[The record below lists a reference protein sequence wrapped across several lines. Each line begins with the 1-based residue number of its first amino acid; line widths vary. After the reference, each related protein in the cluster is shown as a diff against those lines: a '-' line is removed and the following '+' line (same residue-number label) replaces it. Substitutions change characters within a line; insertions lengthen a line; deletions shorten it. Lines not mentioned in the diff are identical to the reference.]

1 MFYLLKSRYRKLFI
15 HGTLTKL
22 YENGEDPSYVDVETL
37 QSKLVTNTS
46 YLGSTLGDALTGN
59 LFLGITDAEY
69 TTVTAGV
76 VKPNPPVKPIS
87 SVIPPKAIVATRS
100 RTITGIYTINS

>member
-1 MFYLLKSRYRKLFI
+1 M
-15 HGTLTKL
+15 
-22 YENGEDPSYVDVETL
+22 DVETL